1 MKKFRFILALVLVLT
16 MVLSTPLMVM
26 AKEWNASTSD
36 DVVNAFVTDTDK
48 EVIINMKNDIDMDST
63 LTANEGQNYT
73 INGNGNTIS
82 DVEIFGA
89 GDVTIDADVTGDDG
103 YAALVVGDQ
112 ANVTVNGDVTGKDGD
127 PDVVDTDDPLSCSDG
142 RVGVAAMGEAEVTV
156 NGDVTGGDAYGT
168 FGWAG
173 TGVEAMDQASVTVN
187 GDVTGGSVTADPDV
201 EAYYD
206 EEGDYYS
213 TSQGGDGVIA
223 SFDASVTVE
232 GNVTGGS
239 TNGDQGYGG
248 DAVAVYDSYYY
259 EEEENVSASVTV
271 GGDVTGGD
279 ATNGQ
284 AGDAVVA
291 YEMAVVDVAGDVTG
305 GNATTGDAGAGIH
318 TTNTAQVT
326 VDGDVTGGTATDGG
340 ESAPGIIADGGMY
353 WEDNEQGI
361 EQGTVTVEGT
371 VSGGEGAASIFFF
384 TPKETEEYMEE
395 IGNVD
400 LEDVLEKAP
409 ADFSETEIMAL
420 SAAIQ
425 AMEENGDL
433 TEEELKKYQ
442 DEVDSIDSMEEEI
455 ALVQK
460 IIKAEMSQ
468 DIDLQAAFLDLFGM
482 NYSQI
487 TVGSVSEKNGV
498 AFGSSIGEE
507 YAKKMAAKYVTQTA
521 VTPATGDSF
530 NPMMVLAVALVSLMG
545 TCALVFKK
553 KSV

>member
-16 MVLSTPLMVM
+16 MVLSTPLMVV
-26 AKEWNASTSD
+26 AKEWDASTSD
-36 DVVNAFVTDTDK
+36 DVANAFATDTDK
-48 EVIINMKNDIDMDST
+48 DVVINMKKDINMDAT
-63 LTANEGQNYT
+63 LIANEGQNYT
-73 INGNGNTIS
+73 INGNGNTIA
-82 DVEIFGA
+82 DVEIYGA
-89 GDVTIDADVTGDDG
+89 GDVTIEADVTGEDN
-103 YAALVVGDQ
+103 YAALTVGDQ
-112 ANVTVNGDVTGKDGD
+112 VNVTVNGDVTGKDGD
-127 PDVVDTDDPLSCSDG
+127 PDEVDTTDPEDFSDG
-142 RVGVAAMGEAEVTV
+142 GVGVVASGEAEVTV

-168 FGWAG
+168 YGWAG
-173 TGVEAMDQASVTVN
+173 GGIEAMDQAKVTVN

-206 EEGDYYS
+206 EEADYYS
-213 TSQGGDGVIA
+213 ASQGGDGVIA

-239 TNGDQGYGG
+239 TNGDQGSGG

-305 GNATTGDAGAGIH
+305 GDATTGDAGAGIY

-340 ESAPGIIADGGMY
+340 ESAPGIVADGGMY

-371 VSGGEGAASIFFF
+371 VSGGEGAAAIFFVA
-384 TPKETEEYMEE
+384 PEELAEMMEE
-395 IGNVD
+395 IGKVN
-400 LEDVLEKAP
+400 LEAALNKAP
-409 ADFSETEIMAL
+409 ADLTMEDIIAL
-420 SAAIQ
+420 SLAVE
-425 AMEENGDL
+425 AMQENGDL
-433 TEEELKKYQ
+433 TEEEVERYVAEMENINSQ
-442 DEVDSIDSMEEEI
+442 EEEMDLI
-455 ALVQK
+455 QK
-460 IIKAEMSQ
+460 IVKAEMSQ
-468 DIDLQAAFLDLFGM
+468 DIDLQAAFLDSFGM
-482 NYSQI
+482 DYSLI
-487 TVGSVSEKNGV
+487 TVGSVSEKNGP
-498 AFGSSIGEE
+498 AYDSTIGQEF
-507 YAKKMAAKYVTQTA
+507 AKAMAEKYVTQTA
-521 VTPATGDSF
+521 VTPATGDGF

-545 TCALVFKK
+545 VCALVVKK
-553 KSV
+553 KAA